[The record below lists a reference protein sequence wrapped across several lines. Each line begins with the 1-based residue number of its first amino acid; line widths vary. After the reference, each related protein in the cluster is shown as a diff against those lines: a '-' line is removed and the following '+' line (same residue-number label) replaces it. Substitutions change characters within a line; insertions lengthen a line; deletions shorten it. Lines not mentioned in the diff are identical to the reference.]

1 MGIPD
6 QGHSPSLASWLTH
19 EFDARLSPLG
29 SDILAAKPRGVGCE
43 FQSVP
48 QVLCGVE
55 VSPEP
60 RHWCPAGMGSPGML
74 RGGSAAAQPLL
85 RGFILP

>member
-29 SDILAAKPRGVGCE
+29 SDILAAKPRGVGCDSS
-43 FQSVP
+43 QSRRYRV
-48 QVLCGVE
+48 VLR
-55 VSPEP
+55 SPLNPGTGALQGWAALGCSGEALLQ
-60 RHWCPAGMGSPGML
+60 HSP
-74 RGGSAAAQPLL
+74 
-85 RGFILP
+85 F